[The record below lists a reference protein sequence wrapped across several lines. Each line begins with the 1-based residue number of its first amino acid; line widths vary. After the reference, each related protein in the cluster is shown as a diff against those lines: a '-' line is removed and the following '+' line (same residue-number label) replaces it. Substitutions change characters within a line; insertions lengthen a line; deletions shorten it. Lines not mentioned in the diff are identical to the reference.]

1 MQCYDQLRRIPL
13 TESEQDILS
22 GLVYIF
28 IGLFSLAIAGG
39 AYFGL
44 TFTPIESFLF
54 GLIALGFAL
63 ILLQRRLHQRDL
75 LRLEKSIQ
83 DLSRLLSTDAQAG
96 KNLSQRLNAI
106 ADIEAEQR
114 LEVLEGDMSVL
125 GTVVRQLAESMAD
138 LEQEGL
144 NKTVQP
150 QAVPDEDDML
160 VPGDLNKPVEPV
172 IPAEMLRQ
180 ALSEDR
186 LLHHIEPI
194 ITLPQRRTHGY
205 DLVPRLML
213 EDGELAVAED
223 FMPTSAGAL
232 DLVAEIEALA
242 LVDAITFSRRAIT
255 AGDPVIVYAPLSL
268 ATLSNERETKRVFSL
283 LDANKAVAKYI
294 CFIISESQW
303 SELTGG
309 QRTAVETMVKYGVRF
324 SLSHV
329 RSLRLNF
336 SDLAEMGI
344 STIRADTKR
353 FIDQPATYTD
363 FHTADIAAYV
373 NRFEIDLIMTNVQT
387 EQHVLTLLDDGIG
400 LAQGPHLAMPG
411 PMHSDF
417 VKPGKAMPK
426 PKLA

>member
-1 MQCYDQLRRIPL
+1 MGCYDRLQRIPL
-13 TESEQDILS
+13 TELEQDILS

-44 TFTPIESFLF
+44 TFTPIESLLF
-54 GLIALGFAL
+54 GLIALSFAL
-63 ILLQRRLHQRDL
+63 ALLQRRLHQRDL

-96 KNLSQRLNAI
+96 KNLSQRLNAM
-106 ADIEAEQR
+106 ADVEADQR
-114 LEVLEGDMSVL
+114 LEVLEGDVSVL

-138 LEQEGL
+138 MERDGVADAARSRAIPE
-144 NKTVQP
+144 
-150 QAVPDEDDML
+150 EDDML
-160 VPGDLNKPVEPV
+160 VPTDPSKPVEPV

-186 LLHHIEPI
+186 LQHYIEPI

-223 FMPTSAGAL
+223 FMPTSGAQ

-268 ATLSNERETKRVFSL
+268 ATLNNERETQRVFSL

-294 CFIISESQW
+294 CFTITQEQW
-303 SELTGG
+303 SDMSSP
-309 QRTAVETMVKYGVRF
+309 QRSSIETMAKYGARF

-336 SDLAEMGI
+336 SELAEMGV
-344 STIRADTKR
+344 STIRADTNR

-373 NRFEIDLIMTNVQT
+373 NRFEIDLIMTKVET

-400 LAQGPHLAMPG
+400 LAQGPHLAVPG

-417 VKPGKAMPK
+417 VNPGRMMPK

>member
-1 MQCYDQLRRIPL
+1 M
-13 TESEQDILS
+13 S

-44 TFTPIESFLF
+44 TFTPIESLLF
-54 GLIALGFAL
+54 GLIVLGFAL
-63 ILLQRRLHQRDL
+63 AMLQRRLHHRDL

-83 DLSRLLSTDAQAG
+83 DLSRLLSTDAKAG
-96 KNLSQRLNAI
+96 KNLSQRLNAL
-106 ADIEAEQR
+106 ADIEPEQR

-125 GTVVRQLAESMAD
+125 GTVVRQLAESMAE
-138 LEQEGL
+138 LERDNASQTNYPGD
-144 NKTVQP
+144 T
-150 QAVPDEDDML
+150 PDEADSP
-160 VPGDLNKPVEPV
+160 VRNETVKPVEPV

-186 LLHHIEPI
+186 LLHYIEPI

-213 EDGELAVAED
+213 EDGELALAED
-223 FMPTSAGAL
+223 FMPSTGSQE
-232 DLVAEIEALA
+232 LVAEIEALA
-242 LVDAITFSRRAIT
+242 LVDAITFSRRVIT
-255 AGDPVIVYAPLSL
+255 AGDPVVVYVQLSL
-268 ATLSNERETKRVFSL
+268 ATLSNDRETQRVQSL

-294 CFIISESQW
+294 CFVISEAQW
-303 SELTGG
+303 MELTPT
-309 QRTAVETMVKYGVRF
+309 QRAAVEILVNYGARF

-329 RSLRLNF
+329 RSLRLNY
-336 SDLAEMGI
+336 SELAELGV
-344 STIRADTKR
+344 TTVRADTAR

-373 NRFEIDLIMTNVQT
+373 NRFEIDLIMTHVKT

-411 PMHSDF
+411 PIHSDF
-417 VKPGKAMPK
+417 VKTGKEMAK
-426 PKLA
+426 PRLA